1 MNSISSR
8 PPTSP
13 HGVIR
18 NAQKAM
24 DAGMLRLIDGAG
36 QGASAALGGN
46 SPPVAPVEATP
57 RRGSTVHVVA

>member
-1 MNSISSR
+1 MDSISSR

-24 DAGMLRLIDGAG
+24 DAGMLRLIEGAG
-36 QGASAALGGN
+36 QGPTGGGN
-46 SPPVAPVEATP
+46 TPPAAPVEATP
-57 RRGSTVHVVA
+57 TRGSTVHVVA

>member
-1 MNSISSR
+1 MDSISSR

-24 DAGMLRLIDGAG
+24 DAGMLRLIDGAS
-36 QGASAALGGN
+36 QGPARDGN
-46 SPPVAPVEATP
+46 APPAAPVQVTP
-57 RRGSTVHVVA
+57 TRGSTVSVIA